1 MKHRIWY
8 EKVNLFNAIKKMK
21 EDLAEQVYEEQVL
34 YGWPR
39 LAQKVEHEG
48 YLLTDV

>member
-1 MKHRIWY
+1 
-8 EKVNLFNAIKKMK
+8 MK
-21 EDLAEQVYEEQVL
+21 EGLAKQGQVYEEQVL
-34 YGWPR
+34 HGWPR